1 MSTAG
6 LAPLLVALGIARC
19 ARDSA
24 ARRVGNTA
32 GTAFA
37 AAYVTYMV
45 VFHLLANLPLDQ
57 VRKPSTLDPQASAPN
72 PAFETLNAAPR
83 LRPASLPGRTRAL
96 LDAGPPH
103 RLWLAR
109 ARCRSRPA
117 RHLQVRSSSA
127 PACVASAQAC
137 VASLTYRHALIISLN
152 LP

>member
-1 MSTAG
+1 VGQLGRALRLYLEHLHAEGMSTAG

-72 PAFETLNAAPR
+72 PAF
-83 LRPASLPGRTRAL
+83 
-96 LDAGPPH
+96 
-103 RLWLAR
+103 
-109 ARCRSRPA
+109 
-117 RHLQVRSSSA
+117 
-127 PACVASAQAC
+127 
-137 VASLTYRHALIISLN
+137 
-152 LP
+152 